1 MPTREQRRSRRGRE
15 AKVWV
20 VSRTPASNKYN
31 LFIKGCILYS
41 VVRGLLALPALILL
55 THAVAGAQTV
65 VNAVTDAASYAPRVA
80 PGGLASI
87 FGSNL
92 ANATQEAAGFPLP
105 RSLAGATVYVN
116 QIAVPLL
123 FVSAGQINFQV
134 PSGLAAGTAN
144 MYVAR
149 SGGQSGLFQF
159 PVVSS
164 GPAIFQDSA
173 NHAIA
178 QNATDYSANSE
189 SNPVASGAVVVVY
202 LTGQGPVNN
211 VVPDG
216 TPTPDSP
223 ISTATATATAIIG
236 GTNATVQFLGL
247 TPGFTGVAQA
257 NILVPSLATADYPL
271 VITVGGY
278 VSASARISVSGSG
291 SPPPTYLT
299 PVGQLSFANG
309 SASSIAIYGN
319 TTYICGP
326 NRINIIDT
334 SDVSTPSYAGEFGD
348 ADLAGNGGKCVINTV
363 TSQAILVDIVGPGSA
378 PTFVVYSLAAPNSPV
393 LLAQLSTAPY
403 TYLADLSFLGTV
415 GYSSTSWFTTSGS
428 SVSAQ
433 HGDFVAY
440 DFSTLSPA
448 FISAVVPNGS
458 AASSNLSVKPNALV
472 LQPGT
477 YNNTAYVTSTTAT
490 GASTNGFAALDVI
503 NVNNVQS
510 MQAVAQ
516 VTVSTAAVFLGFGY
530 DYDLLLV
537 TGNTAGMRNPGV
549 PNFSINGNLTLSTM
563 DISNVESPVGI
574 QNVTTDIATTGTY
587 VVQPLGSDI
596 FAIVNSPPATDP
608 LGPGNLMI
616 VDASMPSSP
625 VLYPFTT
632 QFGLTSVAAVI
643 NFLLVPNVNGLVIY
657 SIQAP

>member
-1 MPTREQRRSRRGRE
+1 M
-15 AKVWV
+15 
-20 VSRTPASNKYN
+20 
-31 LFIKGCILYS
+31 
-41 VVRGLLALPALILL
+41 LL
-55 THAVAGAQTV
+55 THAVTGAQTV

-80 PGGLASI
+80 PGALATI

-92 ANATQEAAGFPLP
+92 ANSTQEATGFPLP
-105 RSLAGATVYVN
+105 RSMAGATVYVN
-116 QIAVPLL
+116 QIAVPLV
-123 FVSAGQINFQV
+123 FVSASQINFQV

-149 SGGQSGLFQF
+149 GGGQSGLFQF
-159 PVVSS
+159 TVVSS
-164 GPAIFQDSA
+164 APAIFQDAA
-173 NHAIA
+173 NHAVA
-178 QNATDYSANSE
+178 QNAADYSANSE

-202 LTGQGPVNN
+202 LTGQGPVDNA
-211 VVPDG
+211 VPDG

-223 ISTATATATAIIG
+223 ISTATATATATIG
-236 GTNATVQFLGL
+236 GADATVQFLGL
-247 TPGFTGVAQA
+247 TPGFAGVAQA

-278 VSASARISVSGSG
+278 VSASAQVSVSGSG

-319 TTYICGP
+319 ITYICGP

-334 SDVSTPSYAGEFGD
+334 SDVSAPDYAGEFGD

-363 TSQAILVDIVGPGSA
+363 TSQPILVDVVGPGSA
-378 PTFVVYSLAAPNSPV
+378 PTFAVYSLAVPNSPM

-403 TYLADLSFLGTV
+403 TYLADLSFLGTI

-428 SVSAQ
+428 SISAQ
-433 HGDFVAY
+433 YGDFVAY
-440 DFSTLSPA
+440 DFSSLFPA
-448 FISAVVPNGS
+448 FISAIVPNGS

-503 NVNNVQS
+503 NVSNVQS

-530 DYDLLLV
+530 DYDLMLV

-563 DISNVESPVGI
+563 DISNVENPVGI
-574 QNVTTDIATTGTY
+574 QNVATDIATTGTY
-587 VVQPLGSDI
+587 VVQPLGSNI

-616 VDASMPSSP
+616 VDASMPSQP

-632 QFGLTSVAAVI
+632 QFGLTSVAAV
-643 NFLLVPNVNGLVIY
+643 NDFLLVPNVNGLVIY